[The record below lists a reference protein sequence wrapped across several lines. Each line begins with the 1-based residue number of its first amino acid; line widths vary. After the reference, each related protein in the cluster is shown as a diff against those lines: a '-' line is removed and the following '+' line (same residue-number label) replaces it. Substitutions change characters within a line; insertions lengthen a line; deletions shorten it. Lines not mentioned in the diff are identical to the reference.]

1 MDNAEIT
8 LFKERKVRK
17 TFFQK
22 EWWFAVEDIIEILT
36 GASNS
41 GKYLDE
47 MRKKDPELVK
57 LMDEKVG
64 NFKQPRFLNLVIH
77 GERKKIYCW
86 NTEGILR
93 LVQSIYSSK
102 AEDFKKLL
110 AKIAYERMKEVD
122 DPELATKRTRLL
134 YKSRGY
140 SDEWI
145 RRRMHGIAIRE
156 ELTDEWQKRGVKENK
171 DYKSLSK
178 SITRATFGMT
188 PKQHKKAKGL
198 GQDNLRDHMNDLE
211 LIFAMLGER
220 AAIEIHREEDSKS
233 LSKLKKDVRLGG
245 KISKSAKDKLE
256 EKLKHS
262 IVTRNNI
269 LIKRKRIKK

>member
-8 LFKERKVRK
+8 LFKEKKVRK
-17 TFFQK
+17 IFFQK
-22 EWWFAVEDIIEILT
+22 EWWFAIEDMIEILT
-36 GASNS
+36 GDSNP

-47 MRKKDPELVK
+47 IRKKDTELAK
-57 LMDEKVG
+57 IMDEGVG
-64 NFKQPRFLNLVIH
+64 GFKQPRFLNIVTH
-77 GERKKIYCW
+77 KERKKLYCW
-86 NTEGILR
+86 NTEGVLR
-93 LVQSIYSSK
+93 LVQSIYSPK
-102 AEDFKKLL
+102 AENFKKLL

-145 RRRMHGIAIRE
+145 KRRMHGIAIRE
-156 ELTDEWQKRGVKENK
+156 ELTDEWQRRGVKENK

-188 PKQHKKAKGL
+188 PKQHKKFKGL
-198 GQDNLRDHMNDLE
+198 KKDNLRDHMSDLE

-220 AAIEIHREEDSKS
+220 SAIEIHRQEESKS
-233 LSKLKKDVRLGG
+233 LSKLKKDVRMGG
-245 KISKSAKDKLE
+245 KIARSAKEELE
-256 EKLKHS
+256 KKLKHS
-262 IVTRNNI
+262 IVTRNN
-269 LIKRKRIKK
+269 LLTKRKRIKK